1 MWEMTK
7 NLNDF
12 KAASNNMRSEGEISR
27 ADVIDY
33 LIKRIEKREEQ
44 LTEIKNMCSFEIE
57 QNIKNDWILENIISE
72 SEL

>member
-7 NLNDF
+7 NLDDF
-12 KAASNNMRSEGEISR
+12 KVASNNMRSEGEISR

-33 LIKRIEKREEQ
+33 LIKRIQKREEQ
-44 LTEIKNMCSFEIE
+44 LKEIKNMCSFEID
-57 QNIKNDWILENIISE
+57 QNIKNEWILENIIDE

>member
-44 LTEIKNMCSFEIE
+44 LKEIKNMCYNE
-57 QNIKNDWILENIISE
+57 QYNNLKNIWILDEISSE